1 MSNIVVLM
9 GSLRPSGN
17 TATIVNAFVRGASLS
32 PQNQVTVLSV
42 GDYKI
47 TPCTGCNACFKQ
59 SDGQCVLHDDMTR
72 IFPVLAAADVLI
84 IASPVYFYGISARL
98 KAIIDRLHQPARSNF
113 KVQKLGLLLVAAAS
127 LPQVFDSIKLQYQL
141 ILNFFHLSDVGRVF
155 AYGVKEVGDVDH
167 SQSVLNQAFLFGKS
181 IL

>member
-1 MSNIVVLM
+1 M

-17 TATIVNAFVRGASLS
+17 TATLVKSFVRGASLS
-32 PQNQVTVLSV
+32 SKNQVTVLSV
-42 GDYKI
+42 ANYKI

-59 SDGQCVLHDDMTR
+59 PDGQCVLHDDMAQ
-72 IFPVLAAADVLI
+72 IFPILATADVII
-84 IASPVYFYGISARL
+84 IASPVYFYGLSARL
-98 KAIIDRLHQPARSNF
+98 KAIIDRLHQPARSAF

-127 LPQVFDSIKLQYQL
+127 LPQVFDSIQLQYQL
-141 ILNFFHLSDVGRVF
+141 ILNFFHLANVGQVF

-167 SQSVLNQAFLFGKS
+167 SQSVLNQAFLLGKS